1 MCNGSCCYDVSIRVR
16 RRQRHFDE
24 MLDKLSMLG
33 VVINGKN
40 TKGRR
45 IGDAAS

>member
-1 MCNGSCCYDVSIRVR
+1 MCNGSCCCDVSIRIKKV
-16 RRQRHFDE
+16 RHFDE

-33 VVINGKN
+33 VVMNGKN

-45 IGDAAS
+45 IGDSAS